1 MYLNILKKDIKRKRT
16 MNVILLLF
24 ITLAAMFVASG
35 LNNVLTVMN
44 GTDYYLDKAGIGDFV
59 LITMGDNSTGNA
71 APVLDKAECVKAY
84 KIERCIFGS
93 QDNVKRTDGTDTE
106 TKNVTLFQ
114 SISEAKL
121 NFFDVNNEAITEI
134 QQGEVFI
141 AGKFIH
147 NNGFE
152 IGDYIRIK
160 LGDVQMDLKIAG
172 KAKDAFLGSD
182 FMGNTRFLL
191 NQSDYDNFLSD
202 EIINAHYRGEIA
214 YIETD
219 DTTATLS
226 AVSDIPGIA
235 FSGARSTLKMCYVM
249 DLLVAFVVLI
259 LSICLIV
266 VSFVVLRFSIGFT
279 IAEEYREIGVM
290 KAIGLKNHKIRGLY
304 IVKYLILSIIGGV
317 IGFFASIPFGNML
330 LMSVS
335 ENMVLGNNAGL
346 LINIISAIGTMII
359 ILWFAYGCTG
369 KVKKLT
375 PIDAIRS
382 GQTGERFGK
391 KSILRLG
398 KTNARP
404 ALYMAANDILSS
416 PKRFLTVI
424 ISFFICTLFV
434 LMLVNTTATMKSPNL
449 ITTFGTESDLYI
461 TDIDSAMELM
471 NTSDKKGGV
480 EKKLKQL
487 ADEITAEGMPC
498 EVSVDIQYK
507 YKITSKG
514 NDFSLSCAQS
524 VNIRADEYE
533 YFEGTAP
540 QNKNEIAVTPQV
552 SEKLNAKIGDT
563 VTIDFGTEKMD
574 CIVTAYFYSMNF
586 LGEIIR
592 LSNEA
597 PTDMSFVAS
606 IRQYQIDFTDNPSEK
621 ENENRKERIKKL
633 YDNPEVMNTTE
644 YCIDCVSVVPTMEA
658 VQYLLLAIT
667 IIVVI
672 LVTILVERSFISD
685 EHSQVAILKAI
696 GFRNGSIISW
706 HTIRFGI
713 VALAAAILAA
723 IASIPMTE
731 LCITPIFGMMGAR
744 NIDFNIDPMQIFLL
758 YPAVIFAATI
768 ITAWITSLY
777 TKTIKTSEATN
788 IE

>member
-1 MYLNILKKDIKRKRT
+1 MVFRILKKDLKRKKT

-24 ITLAAMFVASG
+24 ITLAAMFVSSG

-59 LITMGDNSTGNA
+59 IITMGDNSIGNA
-71 APVLDKAECVKAY
+71 APVLDKAECVKSY
-84 KIERCIFGS
+84 KLESCIFGS
-93 QDNVKRTDGTDTE
+93 QDSVKRTDGTDVE
-106 TKNVTLFQ
+106 TKNTALFQ
-114 SISEAKL
+114 SISDARL
-121 NFFDVNNEAITEI
+121 NFFDVNNEPITEVK
-134 QQGEVFI
+134 QGEVYI
-141 AGKFIH
+141 AGKFIQ

-152 IGDYIRIK
+152 IGDHIRIK
-160 LGDVQMDLKIAG
+160 LGGVQMDLKIAG
-172 KAKDAFLGSD
+172 KAKDALLGSD

-191 NQSDYDNFLSD
+191 NQADYDKFLSD
-202 EIINAHYRGEIA
+202 EMIKAHYRGEVA

-219 DTTATLS
+219 NTTATLS
-226 AVSDIPGIA
+226 STADIPGIA
-235 FSGARSTLKMCYVM
+235 FSGDRSIIKMCYVM
-249 DLLVAFVVLI
+249 DMLVAFIVLI

-290 KAIGLKNHKIRGLY
+290 KAIGLKNSKIRGLY
-304 IVKYLILSIIGGV
+304 IVKYLILSVIGGV

-335 ENMVLGNNAGL
+335 ENMVLGNNAGF
-346 LINIISAIGTMII
+346 LINIISTIGTMII
-359 ILWFAYGCTG
+359 ILLFAYGCTG

-398 KTNARP
+398 KTSAKP
-404 ALYMAANDILSS
+404 AFYMAVNDILSA
-416 PKRFLTVI
+416 PKRFITVI

-434 LMLVNTTATMKSPNL
+434 LMLVNTVATMKSPNL
-449 ITTFGTESDLYI
+449 VTTFGTESDLYI
-461 TDIDSAMELM
+461 TDIDGAMKLM
-471 NTSDKKGGV
+471 NTSDKEGV
-480 EKKLKQL
+480 EKELKRI

-507 YKITSKG
+507 YKVTSG
-514 NDFSLSCAQS
+514 ENDFSLPCAQS
-524 VNIRADEYE
+524 INIDAEEYE

-540 QNKNEIAVTPQV
+540 QNKNEIAITPQI
-552 SEKLNAKIGDT
+552 SEKLDAKIGDT
-563 VTIDFGTEKMD
+563 VTIDFGTEKID
-574 CIVTAYFYSMNF
+574 CIVTAYFYSMNQ
-586 LGEIIR
+586 LGELIR
-592 LSNEA
+592 LDDDA
-597 PTDMSFVAS
+597 PTSMSFVAS
-606 IRQYQIDFTDNPSEK
+606 IRQYQVDFTDNPSDAEI
-621 ENENRKERIKKL
+621 ENRKEKIKEL
-633 YDNPEVMNTTE
+633 YDNPDVMNATE

-658 VQYLLLAIT
+658 VQFLLLTIT
-667 IIVVI
+667 IVVVI

-685 EHSQVAILKAI
+685 EHSQIAILKAI
-696 GFRNGSIISW
+696 GFGSGTIINW
-706 HTIRFGI
+706 HTTRFGI

-723 IASIPMTE
+723 IASIPMTK
-731 LCITPIFGMMGAR
+731 LCITPVFGMMGAR
-744 NIDFNIDPMQIFLL
+744 DINFNFDPMQIFLL
-758 YPAVIFAATI
+758 YPAVIFAVTI
-768 ITAWITSLY
+768 LTAWITSLY

>member
-1 MYLNILKKDIKRKRT
+1 MYLNILKKDLKRKKT

-59 LITMGDNSTGNA
+59 LITMGDNSTGYT
-71 APVLDKAECVKAY
+71 APVLDKAECVKSY
-84 KIERCIFGS
+84 KMESCIFGS
-93 QDNVKRTDGTDTE
+93 QDSVKRTDGTDVE
-106 TKNVTLFQ
+106 TKNTALFQ
-114 SISEAKL
+114 SLSDAKL
-121 NFFDVNNEAITEI
+121 KFFDANNETITEVK
-134 QQGEVFI
+134 QGEIYI
-141 AGKFIH
+141 AGKFIQ

-160 LGDVQMDLKIAG
+160 LGDVQTDLKIAG
-172 KAKDAFLGSD
+172 KVKDAFLGSD

-191 NQSDYDNFLSD
+191 NQADYDKFLSD
-202 EIINAHYRGEIA
+202 ELIKAHYRGEIA

-226 AVSDIPGIA
+226 VVSDIPGIA
-235 FSGARSTLKMCYVM
+235 FSGARNLLEMCYVM
-249 DLLVAFVVLI
+249 EMIVAFIVLI
-259 LSICLIV
+259 LSVCLII

-290 KAIGLKNHKIRGLY
+290 KAIGLKNRKIRGLY

-346 LINIISAIGTMII
+346 LINIISAVGTMII
-359 ILWFAYGCTG
+359 IVLFAYGCTG

-375 PIDAIRS
+375 PIEAIRS

-404 ALYMAANDILSS
+404 AFYMAANDILSS

-434 LMLVNTTATMKSPNL
+434 LMLVNTVATMKSPNL
-449 ITTFGTESDLYI
+449 ITTFGTKSDLYI
-461 TDIDSAMELM
+461 TDVDGAMKLM
-471 NTSDKKGGV
+471 NTSDKKGV
-480 EKKLKQL
+480 ENELKRI

-507 YKITSKG
+507 YKVISG
-514 NDFSLSCAQS
+514 ENNFSISCAQS
-524 VNIRADEYE
+524 VNIGAAEYE
-533 YFEGTAP
+533 YFKGTAP
-540 QNKNEIAVTPQV
+540 QSKNEIAITPSV

-563 VTIDFGTEKMD
+563 VTIDFGTEKID
-574 CIVTAYFYSMNF
+574 CIVTAYFYSMNN
-586 LGEIIR
+586 LGDLIR
-592 LSNEA
+592 LSDEA
-597 PTDMSFVAS
+597 PTAMSFVSS
-606 IRQYQIDFTDNPSEK
+606 IRQYQVDFTDNPSEK
-621 ENENRKERIKKL
+621 EIENRKEKIKEL
-633 YDNPEVMNTTE
+633 YDNPDVMNTTE

-658 VQYLLLAIT
+658 VQFLLLAIT
-667 IIVVI
+667 IIVVV

-685 EHSQVAILKAI
+685 EHSQIAILKAI
-696 GFRNGSIISW
+696 GFRSGTIIGW

-713 VALAAAILAA
+713 VALAAAILAGA
-723 IASIPMTE
+723 ASIPMTK
-731 LCITPIFGMMGAR
+731 LCITPVFGMMGA
-744 NIDFNIDPMQIFLL
+744 NSVDFNIDPLQIFLL
-758 YPAVIFAATI
+758 YPAVIFAVTI
-768 ITAWITSLY
+768 LTAVITSLY